1 MWIRSVAKSN
11 GDGNRWEFGIF
22 NLDDPVCTVP
32 LRPITV
38 VQGMQGW
45 TDLEFGCPSEGC
57 QVAVIPAGWAFGW
70 LSPTVK
76 AKLEVHPDK
85 QDITISCSA
94 DGCPVAGPTS
104 QGSIV
109 LTADHVHG

>member
-1 MWIRSVAKSN
+1 MWVRSVAKSN

-22 NLDDPVCTVP
+22 NLTDPECTWP

-38 VQGMQGW
+38 VQGTQGW

-70 LSPTVK
+70 LSPVRVRLT
-76 AKLEVHPDK
+76 VHPDK
-85 QDITISCSA
+85 QDITISCA
-94 DGCPVAGPTS
+94 EDGCPVPYPNSG
-104 QGSIV
+104 GSIV